1 MKRILEVIIILPL
14 AIVLI
19 FLAVANRTPVNLSI
33 NPFDPT
39 AADYMISVPL
49 FWVIFG
55 ALAVGVVLGG
65 VAVWL
70 RHARFRRAARQH
82 RREAERLRNE
92 VARAR
97 TPAASTAGP
106 ARPTPALPA
115 PAART
120 GATGQVA
127 ARS

>member
-39 AADYMISVPL
+39 AADYLVTVPL
-49 FWVIFG
+49 FWVIF
-55 ALAVGVVLGG
+55 ASLAVGILLGG

-70 RHARFRRAARQH
+70 RDARYRRAARQH

-92 VARAR
+92 IARVR
-97 TPAASTAGP
+97 TPAPTTAP
-106 ARPTPALPA
+106 SMTTPALPA
-115 PAART
+115 PQTRT
-120 GATGQVA
+120 PATVS
-127 ARS
+127 R